1 MSPPSFNRRGA
12 APRRDMVEA
21 VSWPQIGQ
29 RLDLAVKLPAEV
41 KASAGNFTFESLA
54 IPDLKLV
61 RARKFGDAR
70 GYFRETYSAP
80 AFAEAGLAL
89 NFVQDNHS
97 LSAEQGTV
105 RGLHYQ
111 AAPYAQAK
119 LVRVTRGAILDVA
132 VDIRHGSPS
141 FGRHVAVRLDAAE
154 GAQLFIPVGFAHGF
168 CTLEPDTELAYKVTA
183 PYAPAHD
190 HGIAWNDPELA
201 IDWPVESETATLSDK
216 DRRHPTL
223 RDAPACFAFDM
234 TDKIETGGIS

>member
-1 MSPPSFNRRGA
+1 MSPQSFNRRGS

-21 VSWPQIGQ
+21 ASWPQIGQ

-54 IPDLKLV
+54 IADLKLV
-61 RARKFGDAR
+61 RARKYGDAR
-70 GYFRETYSAP
+70 GYFRETYSAA

-119 LVRVTRGAILDVA
+119 LVRVTRGAIIDVA

-201 IDWPVESETATLSDK
+201 IDWPVDAGQATLSDK